1 MTPERAAEVLGV
13 SVDAAPAEVER
24 AFHRRARVTHPD
36 VAEGVP
42 PAADG
47 DADADAAA
55 AFREVLQARDALL
68 RTPRPPDAPAT
79 VRVVAEVGRDG
90 RPIPRV
96 QSVRLMTVWAG
107 LLALAAFLAIFRA
120 AQPLSLAEPLV
131 RWGVLLVSAV
141 AYAATGR
148 RVFLVL
154 ATAAEVAT
162 LALTVL
168 FASFGGLV
176 GLLITLPALLG
187 AFTGGLA
194 RERVRRLAVR

>member
-13 SVDAAPAEVER
+13 SVDASPADVER
-24 AFHRRARVTHPD
+24 AFHRRARATHPD
-36 VAEGVP
+36 VVR
-42 PAADG
+42 
-47 DADADAAA
+47 DAAPDSDAGA
-55 AFREVLQARDALL
+55 AFREALQARDALL
-68 RTPRPPDAPAT
+68 RLRAAPA
-79 VRVVAEVGRDG
+79 RVFVDDLDRGG

-96 QSVRLMTVWAG
+96 QSVRLMAVWAG
-107 LLALAAFLAIFRA
+107 LIAVAAFLAIVQA

-131 RWGVLLVSAV
+131 RWGVLLVSAL

-154 ATAAEVAT
+154 AIVAE
-162 LALTVL
+162 LASLTVTVL

-176 GLLITLPALLG
+176 ALLITLPALLG

-194 RERVRRLAVR
+194 RERVRRLATR